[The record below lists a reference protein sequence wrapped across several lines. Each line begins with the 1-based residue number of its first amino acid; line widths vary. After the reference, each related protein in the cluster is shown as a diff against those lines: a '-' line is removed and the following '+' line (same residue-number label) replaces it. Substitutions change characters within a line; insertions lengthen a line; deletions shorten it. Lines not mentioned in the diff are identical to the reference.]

1 LAEINQKEEKT
12 MTKTFLKMI
21 GTATLAILAL
31 AAFDQ
36 MWISAQDLSDAESQQ
51 EELSKGLGARAL
63 EGSWTAQTVVRNCD
77 TGAPMGE
84 AFDKMVTFTQ
94 GGTLQEDST
103 GSAPL
108 PRASGHG
115 VWKYLGENDFSYAV
129 QFFRF
134 NTNGT
139 YHSKTVARWQIVMD
153 DSGDSYSA
161 TATVQVFLSSGVVI
175 NVCTSETAT
184 RFE

>member
-12 MTKTFLKMI
+12 MTKTFLKTI

-31 AAFDQ
+31 AGFARIC
-36 MWISAQDLSDAESQQ
+36 ISAQDLSSAESKR
-51 EELSKGLGARAL
+51 EESSKGLGARAL
-63 EGSWTAQTVVRNCD
+63 EGSWTAQATVRNCD
-77 TGAPMGE
+77 TGAPIGE
-84 AFDKMVTFTQ
+84 VFAKMITFMQ

-115 VWKYLGENDFSYAV
+115 VWKHLGENDFAYAV

-139 YHSKTVARWQIVMD
+139 YHSKTVARWQVVMD

-161 TATVQVFLSSGVVI
+161 TATVQVFLSGGGVI